1 MLFRSYIDA
10 FGLEKGEE
18 LGRLALRMSEISE
31 EGLNSENM
39 QEYYELGLRIQEI
52 MTSIQS

>member
-1 MLFRSYIDA
+1 MQGYIDA

-18 LGRLALRMSEISE
+18 LGRLALRMNEISE
-31 EGLNSENM
+31 NGLNSENM
-39 QEYYELGLRIQEI
+39 QEYQELGLRVQEI

>member
-1 MLFRSYIDA
+1 MQGYIDA

-31 EGLNSENM
+31 NGLNSENM
-39 QEYYELGLRIQEI
+39 QEYQELGLRVQEI